1 VYRGVVARGGR
12 ALSSRQVWVAL
23 RLSAPWNGVR
33 KVAIARGACRHL
45 QGTAEVASLSP
56 ITEPQGRG
64 KLQGKILLG
73 EMLRDFFASLYFK

>member
-23 RLSAPWNGVR
+23 RPSAPWNGMR

-45 QGTAEVASLSP
+45 QGTARGRFPSP
-56 ITEPQGRG
+56 VTEPRGRG
-64 KLQGKILLG
+64 EFQGEILLG
-73 EMLRDFFASLYFK
+73 EMLRDFVNLYFK